1 MQERRSADK
10 ADKAVE
16 AAVNAPE
23 QSAPHLA
30 DDDYVI
36 D

>member
-10 ADKAVE
+10 ADKPLEAAVE
-16 AAVNAPE
+16 APE
-23 QSAPHLA
+23 QGAPHLA
-30 DDDYVI
+30 DDDYII